1 MGRAGTPVVTVPP
14 LRVVVAD
21 DDGDIRLLVGIAVR
35 KAGLDLVASAHDGDD
50 AWALVIGMAPDLVVA
65 DVSMP
70 GMTGLDLCRL
80 VRAEPALS
88 ATRVVLLSA
97 AVDDASRQAGLDAG
111 ATDYLIKPFSPRELA
126 YRLVQ
131 LATHIE
137 ARL

>member
-1 MGRAGTPVVTVPP
+1 MTVPP

-35 KAGLDLVASAHDGDD
+35 KAGLELVASAADGDA
-50 AWALVIGMAPDLVVA
+50 AWITILAEAPDLVVA

-70 GMTGLDLCRL
+70 GMTGVDLCRL
-80 VRAEPALS
+80 VRAEPSLA

-97 AVDDASRQAGLDAG
+97 AVDDLSRQAGLDAG

-126 YRLVQ
+126 DRLGR
-131 LATHIE
+131 LTHPTE
-137 ARL
+137 AGR